1 MKKALSLIL
10 AVVLVF
16 SMTTVAFAATKPQG
30 YDCPQEGCEFWT
42 DSYADMQKHIK
53 DGCNRHFRPCQYGCG
68 NGFATSDELA
78 DHEQDCWYGEIT
90 CDYCGTY
97 FSPMR
102 GYNEHSEVTCDYCGA
117 YFSPVREFYT
127 KHEKACKDRHFGI
140 PVYKILKA
148 IENFIRTTD
157 WNKII
162 NTVVDVLNKVIGT
175 VKPIISDLVAKIP
188 APEVPAM
195 NKPCSCLGISIRFIA
210 MIILN
215 TLM

>member
-16 SMTTVAFAATKPQG
+16 SMTTVAFAATNPQG

-68 NGFATSDELA
+68 NGFTEDIIDEETGLTEKL
-78 DHEQDCWYGEIT
+78 DHEYDCWYG
-90 CDYCGTY
+90 
-97 FSPMR
+97 
-102 GYNEHSEVTCDYCGA
+102 EVTCDYCGA

-162 NTVVDVLNKVIGT
+162 NTVIDVLNKVIGF
-175 VKPIISDLVAKIP
+175 VKPLIAKIP
-188 APEVPAM
+188 VPEVTAPA
-195 NKPCSCLGISIRFIA
+195 A
-210 MIILN
+210 AA
-215 TLM
+215 

>member
-42 DSYADMQKHIK
+42 DSYADMQKHIAY
-53 DGCNRHFRPCQYGCG
+53 DCNRHFRPCQFGCG
-68 NGFATSDELA
+68 NGFADEYELA
-78 DHEQDCWYGEIT
+78 DHEDYCWYGEIT
-90 CDYCGTY
+90 CDFCGTY
-97 FSPMR
+97 FSPMH
-102 GYNEHSEVTCDYCGA
+102 GYNVHIE
-117 YFSPVREFYT
+117 
-127 KHEKACKDRHFGI
+127 ACKKKYFNI

-162 NTVVDVLNKVIGT
+162 NTVVDVLKKVIDVVSG
-175 VKPIISDLVAKIP
+175 LVAKIP
-188 APEVPAM
+188 VPEVTAPEVAPA
-195 NKPCSCLGISIRFIA
+195 A
-210 MIILN
+210 
-215 TLM
+215 

>member
-102 GYNEHSEVTCDYCGA
+102 GYNEHIE
-117 YFSPVREFYT
+117 
-127 KHEKACKDRHFGI
+127 ACKKKYFNI
-140 PVYKILKA
+140 PLYKILKA

-188 APEVPAM
+188 APEVPA
-195 NKPCSCLGISIRFIA
+195 PEVA
-210 MIILN
+210 PAA
-215 TLM
+215 